1 MVDHM
6 SETNTTTIATT
17 PVTAESVT
25 ATIDTYMDAYSE
37 PDATVRA
44 ELVAKTFAPDAE
56 LIDPPID
63 GKGHAGITEMMG
75 AVLGHYPDHRFR
87 RTTGVD
93 AHHNV
98 ARYGW
103 ELVDTAGT
111 VALTGTDVAEF
122 GDGGAISRVLGF
134 LGDLPARDD

>member
-1 MVDHM
+1 MVNDM
-6 SETNTTTIATT
+6 SETTTTTT
-17 PVTAESVT
+17 TAQ
-25 ATIDTYMDAYSE
+25 TIDDVIDMYMEAYSE
-37 PDATVRA
+37 PAAALRV
-44 ELVAKTFAPDAE
+44 EIVAKTFATDGE

-75 AVLGHYPDHRFR
+75 AVLGHYPEHRFR

-103 ELVDTAGT
+103 ELVDTTGA
-111 VALTGTDVAEF
+111 VSLTGTDVAEF
-122 GDGGAISRVLGF
+122 DADGAISRVLGF
-134 LGDLPARDD
+134 LGELPPRG

>member
-1 MVDHM
+1 M
-6 SETNTTTIATT
+6 TNTTTTSPA
-17 PVTAESVT
+17 PAASVST
-25 ATIDTYMDAYSE
+25 DVDTVIDTYMDAYSE
-37 PDATVRA
+37 PDTARRA
-44 ELVAKTFAPDAE
+44 ALVAKTFTADGE

-87 RTTGVD
+87 RTTGID

-111 VALTGTDVAEF
+111 VALNGTDVAEF
-122 GDGGAISRVLGF
+122 DDGGAISRVLGF

>member
-1 MVDHM
+1 M
-6 SETNTTTIATT
+6 
-17 PVTAESVT
+17 TASSVT

-37 PDATVRA
+37 TDTALRA
-44 ELVAKTFAPDAE
+44 ELVARTFTSNGE
-56 LIDPPID
+56 LIDPPIE

-87 RTTGVD
+87 RTTGID

-111 VALTGTDVAEF
+111 VALDGTDVVVF
-122 GDGGAISRVLGF
+122 DDGGAISRFLGF
-134 LGDLPARDD
+134 LGELRPREA

>member
-1 MVDHM
+1 M
-6 SETNTTTIATT
+6 SETTTVTNPETT

-25 ATIDTYMDAYSE
+25 FTIDTYMDAYSE
-37 PDATVRA
+37 PDAALRA
-44 ELVAKTFAPDAE
+44 ELVAKTFTPDGE

-87 RTTGVD
+87 RTTGID

-103 ELVDTAGT
+103 ELVDTTGA

-122 GDGGAISRVLGF
+122 DADGAISRVLGF
-134 LGDLPARDD
+134 LGDLQPRD

>member
-1 MVDHM
+1 MT
-6 SETNTTTIATT
+6 STTTTIPTT
-17 PVTAESVT
+17 APSVAPT
-25 ATIDTYMDAYSE
+25 IDTIIDTYMDAYSE
-37 PDATVRA
+37 PDVARRA
-44 ELVAKTFAPDAE
+44 ELVAKTFTSDGE

-75 AVLGHYPDHRFR
+75 AVLSHYPDHRFR
-87 RTTGVD
+87 RTTGID

-103 ELVDTAGT
+103 ELVDTTGA

-122 GDGGAISRVLGF
+122 DDGGAISRVLGF
-134 LGDLPARDD
+134 LGDLAPREG

>member
-1 MVDHM
+1 M
-6 SETNTTTIATT
+6 SETTTTTTIGTT
-17 PVTAESVT
+17 PVTASSVT

-37 PDATVRA
+37 SDSALRA
-44 ELVAKTFAPDAE
+44 ELVARTFTSNGE

-87 RTTGVD
+87 RTTGID

-103 ELVDTAGT
+103 ELVGTAGA

-122 GDGGAISRVLGF
+122 ADDGAISRVVGF
-134 LGDLPARDD
+134 LGDLPPRD

>member
-1 MVDHM
+1 MVGVM
-6 SETNTTTIATT
+6 TQTTETTTSGTT
-17 PVTAESVT
+17 PSVT
-25 ATIDTYMDAYSE
+25 TAIDTYMDAYSQ
-37 PDATVRA
+37 PDAALRA
-44 ELVAKTFAPDAE
+44 ELVARTFAPDAE

-103 ELVDTAGT
+103 ELVDTSGT
-111 VALTGTDVAEF
+111 VALIGMDVAEL
-122 GDGGAISRVLGF
+122 DDDGAISRVLGF
-134 LGDLPARDD
+134 LGDLPPRDG

>member
-1 MVDHM
+1 MVGGM
-6 SETNTTTIATT
+6 TNTTTTT
-17 PVTAESVT
+17 PTTEPSVST
-25 ATIDTYMDAYSE
+25 NVDTVIDTYMEAYSE
-37 PDATVRA
+37 PDPARRA
-44 ELVAKTFAPDAE
+44 ELVAKSFTTDGE
-56 LIDPPID
+56 LIDPPVD
-63 GKGHAGITEMMG
+63 GRGHTGITEMMG

-103 ELVDTAGT
+103 ELVDTTGT

-122 GDGGAISRVLGF
+122 DEDGSISRVLGF
-134 LGDLPARDD
+134 LGDLPRRDP

>member
-1 MVDHM
+1 M
-6 SETNTTTIATT
+6 SDTTVNTTIGNT
-17 PVTAESVT
+17 PVTASAVT

-37 PDATVRA
+37 PDAARRA
-44 ELVAKTFAPDAE
+44 ELVARTFTTDGE
-56 LIDPPID
+56 LIDPPIE

-93 AHHNV
+93 AHHSV

-103 ELVDTAGT
+103 ELVDTTGT

-122 GDGGAISRVLGF
+122 DDGGSISRVLGF
-134 LGDLPARDD
+134 LGDLPSRD